1 MKKIITII
9 MFSSLLIFGMCKH
22 ETTTIINGGN
32 GVTDTTKIIDNPKN
46 DSVCFNTQILPLITA
61 SCAQVGC
68 HDANSRVEGLILN
81 SYSGIMNMGTKDLL
95 KYIKLTSG
103 KMMPP
108 PPQPRMEQANI
119 DIIQRW
125 VNEGAKNRICNP
137 TSCDTLNVKYTSHIA
152 PIMNTYCKGCHN
164 SSNVGGGVN
173 LDNYADVK
181 TSTLTGKMICTIT
194 ANGCAIMPKGGPT
207 LSNCNIRKIK
217 IWAAANC
224 PQ

>member
-1 MKKIITII
+1 MKKIITIL

-32 GVTDTTKIIDNPKN
+32 GLTDTTKIVEEPKN

-68 HDANSRVEGLILN
+68 HDANSRVEGLVLN
-81 SYSGIMNMGTKDLL
+81 SYTGIKRMGTNTLVT
-95 KYIKLTSG
+95 YITKKTG
-103 KMMPP
+103 KVMPP
-108 PPQPRMEQANI
+108 LPQPRMDTASINLI
-119 DIIQRW
+119 KRW
-125 VNEGAKNRICNP
+125 IAEGAKERNCNP

-164 SSNVGGGVN
+164 SNNVGGGVN

-194 ANGCAIMPKGGPT
+194 ANGCAIMPKGGPA
-207 LSNCNIRKIK
+207 LSTCNVRKIK
-217 IWAAANC
+217 IWAATNC

>member
-9 MFSSLLIFGMCKH
+9 MFSSLLTFGMCKH

-68 HDANSRVEGLILN
+68 HDPSSRVEGLILT

-103 KMMPP
+103 KVMPP

-119 DIIQRW
+119 DLIQRW
-125 VNEGAKNRICNP
+125 VNEGAKNTICNP
-137 TSCDTLNVKYTSHIA
+137 TNCDTLNVKYTSHIA

-173 LDNYADVK
+173 LDNYAAVK

-194 ANGCAIMPKGGPT
+194 ANGCAIMPKGGPA
-207 LSNCNIRKIK
+207 LSTCNIRKIK

>member
-1 MKKIITII
+1 

-22 ETTTIINGGN
+22 ETTAIINGGN
-32 GVTDTTKIIDNPKN
+32 GLTDTTKIIDNLKN

-125 VNEGAKNRICNP
+125 VNEGAKNRLCNP
-137 TSCDTLNVKYTSHIA
+137 TSCDTLNVKYTSHIV

-194 ANGCAIMPKGGPT
+194 ANGCAIMPKGGPA
-207 LSNCNIRKIK
+207 LSTCNVRKIK
-217 IWAAANC
+217 IWASANC

>member
-1 MKKIITII
+1 

-46 DSVCFNTQILPLITA
+46 DSVCFNIQILPLITA

-152 PIMNTYCKGCHN
+152 TIMNTYCKGCHN

-194 ANGCAIMPKGGPT
+194 ANGCAIMPKGGPA